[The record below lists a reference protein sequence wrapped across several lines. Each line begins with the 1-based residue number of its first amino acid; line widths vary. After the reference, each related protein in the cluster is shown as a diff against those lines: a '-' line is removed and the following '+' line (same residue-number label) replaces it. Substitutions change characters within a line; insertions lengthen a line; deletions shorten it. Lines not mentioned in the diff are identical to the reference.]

1 MVIGVAQAVI
11 GEAQN
16 EDEDEDEDEGAAVAE
31 VFDYDSGSGGAE
43 KTGEPNRTVTTYM
56 TKTT

>member
-31 VFDYDSGSGGAE
+31 VFDYSGSGGAE